1 MIVAGCDIGSLTA
14 KAVILNDGNFVSSAI
29 NKVCPKPEDSAKMI
43 LNLALEKAGLTRD
56 DLDFSVG
63 TGYGKDQISFINR
76 TESEI
81 SCHGK
86 GAWMSDNSIRTVIDI
101 GGQDAKS
108 IKLDELGHVTRFMY
122 NDKCASGTGR
132 FIEIMA
138 EALELNLEE
147 ISSLGQKSQKEL
159 RLSNQCVVFA
169 ETEIISLINEGHEL
183 PDIINGLNFA
193 LASRVAALAKSI
205 IVEENVIMTG
215 GVAKNDGVSR
225 MLEQTLGVSFLAHR
239 IDPQI
244 NGALGAA
251 YYAEEA
257 LKQSTSS

>member
-14 KAVILNDGNFVSSAI
+14 KAVILNDGNVVSTAV
-29 NKVCPKPEDSAKMI
+29 NRVCPKPEDSAVMI
-43 LNLALEKAGLTRD
+43 MNQALEKADLSMEN
-56 DLDFSVG
+56 LDFSVG

-76 TESEI
+76 VESEI

-108 IKLDELGHVTRFMY
+108 IKLDEQGNVTRFMY

-138 EALELNLEE
+138 EALGLDLEG
-147 ISSLGQKSQKEL
+147 ISSLGQQSRKEL

-169 ETEIISLINEGHEL
+169 ETEVISLINEGHEL
-183 PDIINGLNFA
+183 PDIINGLNVA
-193 LASRVAALAKSI
+193 LANRIAALAKSI

-215 GVAKNDGVSR
+215 GVAKNGGVSK
-225 MLEQTLGVSFLAHR
+225 MLEQTLDVSFLAHT

-257 LKQSTSS
+257 LKQSTIS

>member
-14 KAVILNDGNFVSSAI
+14 KAVILKDGDILSTAIQKVS
-29 NKVCPKPEDSAKMI
+29 PKPEASAEMI
-43 LNLALEKAGLTRD
+43 MNTALGKAGLTMD

-63 TGYGKDQISFINR
+63 TGYGKDRISFINQ

-86 GAWMSDNSIRTVIDI
+86 GAWRSDNSIRTVIDI

-108 IKLDELGHVTRFMY
+108 IKLDEQGNVTRFMY

-138 EALELNLEE
+138 EALELDMAE
-147 ISSLGQKSQKEL
+147 ISSLGLKSQKEL

-169 ETEIISLINEGHEL
+169 ETEVISLINEGHEL

-193 LASRVAALAKSI
+193 LASRVAALAQSI
-205 IVEENVIMTG
+205 IVEENVVMTG
-215 GVAKNDGVSR
+215 GVAKNAGVYK
-225 MLEQTLGVSFLAHR
+225 MLEQNLGVSFLQHNV
-239 IDPQI
+239 DPQI

-257 LKQSTSS
+257 LKKSPRS

>member
-1 MIVAGCDIGSLTA
+1 MIAVGCDIGSLTA
-14 KAVILNDGNFVSSAI
+14 KAVILRDGDILSA
-29 NKVCPKPEDSAKMI
+29 VVREARPQPEESAKLIMDM
-43 LNLALEKAGLTRD
+43 ALEKAGITMA

-63 TGYGKDQISFINR
+63 TGYGKDRISFIDR

-86 GAWMSDNSIRTVIDI
+86 GAWMSDPSIRTVIDI
-101 GGQDAKS
+101 GGQDAKC
-108 IKLDELGHVTRFMY
+108 IKLDERGNVTRFMY

-138 EALELNLEE
+138 EALELDLEG
-147 ISSLGQKSQKEL
+147 ISSLGQQSRKEL

-169 ETEIISLINEGHEL
+169 ETEVISLINEGHEL
-183 PDIINGLNFA
+183 PDIINGLNHA

-205 IVEENVIMTG
+205 IVEENVLMTG
-215 GVAKNDGVSR
+215 GVAKNAGVSK
-225 MLEQTLGVSFLAHR
+225 MLEQNLGVSFRKHAF
-239 IDPQI
+239 DPQI

-257 LKQSTSS
+257 LNDSRES